1 MKKEGSLKSILAILV
16 IILLCL
22 VSVGGIYVKDKNIMK
37 NILPEYNLGMD
48 LDTNTII
55 KLSVVKDEE
64 SSSQET
70 NEENAEEG
78 NNTESKQDNNQDN
91 NQDNTTEEN
100 IYTADNYKKSK
111 AIIEKRLKQSGIN
124 QYTIRLNENDGV
136 IVLEVPNDSDTRIL
150 QNLFV
155 KGKTEIKVSET
166 GEVVGDYK
174 SFSKIDA
181 SIDDSYKS
189 YGIGSC
195 IKLDITF
202 SKDAV
207 KKFKEMKDAY
217 VIPTDEE
224 GNQKENN
231 VQIVI
236 DGSPICSLAES
247 EFLNSAVQGTLPLKL
262 GEYSTDQKVL
272 DESLKEAK
280 SIKDI
285 MVNGD
290 LPITYTI
297 DYSNEIHSNI
307 TAEGIAIVFAIIL
320 VAMFVYLIYKYKL
333 AGLLAEL
340 TILGFGSLLLLVL
353 RYTNVEISIAS
364 LVSIGGMLAL
374 QFVYLNKLLS
384 NIKTSSKVFNE
395 NIIDF
400 SKMIIPVFI
409 ISVIIAF
416 ANITEISGFGMV
428 IFWGLIIFE
437 IYNNIITRAI
447 LTNVKK

>member
-22 VSVGGIYVKDKNIMK
+22 VSIGGIYVKDKNIMK

-55 KLSVVKDEE
+55 KLNVEKDTD

-70 NEENAEEG
+70 NEENTEE
-78 NNTESKQDNNQDN
+78 TENK
-91 NQDNTTEEN
+91 TEEN

-111 AIIEKRLKQSGIN
+111 SIIEKRLKQSGIN
-124 QYTIRLNENDGV
+124 QYTIRLDDKDGA
-136 IVLEVPNDSDTRIL
+136 IALEVPNDSDTRIL

-166 GEVVGDYK
+166 GDVVGDYK
-174 SFSKIDA
+174 SFSKIEA

-195 IKLDITF
+195 IKLDVTF

-224 GNQKENN
+224 GNQTENN

-262 GEYSTDQKVL
+262 GEYSTDQKIL
-272 DESLKEAK
+272 DESLKEAN
-280 SIKDI
+280 SIKNI
-285 MVNGD
+285 IENGD
-290 LPITYTI
+290 LPITYSI
-297 DYSNEIHSNI
+297 DYSNDIHSNI

-320 VAMFVYLIYKYKL
+320 VAMFVYLVYKYKL

-364 LVSIGGMLAL
+364 LVSIGGVLAL
-374 QFVYLNKLLS
+374 QFVYLIKLLS

-395 NIIDF
+395 NIIEF
-400 SKMIIPVFI
+400 SKMIIPIFI